1 MNMEPINLNQLKPYI
16 VAELGLNHEG
26 DIDLCKEMIWEA
38 KKAGC
43 NAVKIQSL
51 DYNDSNISK
60 NLEAM
65 TETKRY
71 GNISVGDL
79 LKKLLLSDEET
90 QEFAD
95 HCKEV
100 KIDFISTPFGFRHID
115 LLDKMGIDKYKIASM
130 DLIHLKFLEEIAK
143 KQKPMIVSVG
153 MGTIGEIERAIETIR
168 KFNSKELSL
177 LYCVAQYPP
186 EDSEMNLKRILT
198 LKNIF
203 DVKIGFSDHTI
214 GITAAIIATTLGA
227 DIIEKHFTY
236 DKTAEGWDHAI
247 SADYEEMKLL
257 CAETRRARLM
267 LGDTFWNIPKSE
279 LLQRDKIRRSI
290 VSKTNL
296 QEGDILTIDNIDFKR
311 PGIGI
316 RPDEMGYMLGRRIN
330 KNIEVDELIYW
341 KDLT

>member
-1 MNMEPINLNQLKPYI
+1 MKSINSNQLKHYI
-16 VAELGLNHEG
+16 VADLCFNHEG
-26 DIDLCKEMIWEA
+26 DIDLCKEMILEA

-51 DYNDSNISK
+51 DYNNSNISK
-60 NLEAM
+60 NLEAI

-95 HCKEV
+95 YCKEV
-100 KIDFISTPFGFRHID
+100 KIDFISTPYGFRHID

-130 DLIHLKFLEEIAK
+130 DILHLNFLEEVAK

-168 KFNSKELSL
+168 KFNSEELSL

-198 LKNIF
+198 LKSIF
-203 DVKIGFSDHTI
+203 NVKIGFSDHTL
-214 GITAAIIATTLGA
+214 GITAAIVATTLGA
-227 DIIEKHFTY
+227 EIIEKHFTY

-267 LGDTFWNIPKSE
+267 SGDTFWNIPESE
-279 LLQRDKIRRSI
+279 LLQREKMRRSI
-290 VSKTNL
+290 VAKTNL
-296 QEGDILTIDNIDFKR
+296 EEGDMLTIDIIDFKR
-311 PGIGI
+311 PGTGI
-316 RPDEMGYMLGRRIN
+316 RPDEMGYILGRKLN
-330 KNIEVDELIYW
+330 KNIEEDELIRW
-341 KDLT
+341 DDLE